1 MNGCLFIESLYVNF
15 KSFKECRFCC
25 QKGGA
30 INGMFSYVYVF
41 AFNGSTEGA
50 RYSIHFE
57 NLRISKSIGCGNFAT
72 NLPVVLDTTSLCE
85 SSN

>member
-1 MNGCLFIESLYVNF
+1 
-15 KSFKECRFCC
+15 
-25 QKGGA
+25 
-30 INGMFSYVYVF
+30 MFSYVYVF

-85 SSN
+85 SSNWNKRTVWLGSKQKKW